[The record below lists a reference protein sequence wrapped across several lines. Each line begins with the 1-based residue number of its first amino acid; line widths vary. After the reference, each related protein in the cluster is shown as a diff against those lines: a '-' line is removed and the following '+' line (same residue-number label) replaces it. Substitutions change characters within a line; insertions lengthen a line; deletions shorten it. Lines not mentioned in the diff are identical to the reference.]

1 MVIYIQSHFGL
12 LSKKANLLP
21 FNSPVSIFW
30 IYNLKMLQI
39 LDPLDFPHFLGP
51 YGVSVQLQTK
61 FSADLSTE
69 EILCRFF
76 NVRHMAAPHGVRL
89 VVISGQGRD
98 SSTCLKSPT
107 TTIWQQHQRE
117 NRTEI
122 IILKHIGVFV
132 SWGEVKYILTWM
144 TALLYSCEPRRRRR
158 CYTVA
163 VALSYNWL
171 KLWSC
176 WKSLA
181 CLGESSIST
190 GTALCWNIG
199 ILEFEYWSAVILV
212 YIH

>member
-21 FNSPVSIFW
+21 FNSPVSIYW

-39 LDPLDFPHFLGP
+39 LDPLDFPKLLGP

-98 SSTCLKSPT
+98 SSTCSKSPT

-122 IILKHIGVFV
+122 LILNYIGV
-132 SWGEVKYILTWM
+132 YILTWM
-144 TALLYSCEPRRRRR
+144 TALLYSCEPRRRSVV
-158 CYTVA
+158 T
-163 VALSYNWL
+163 
-171 KLWSC
+171 LWQWHC
-176 WKSLA
+176 LIIDWNYDHVGSL
-181 CLGESSIST
+181 
-190 GTALCWNIG
+190 WHVW
-199 ILEFEYWSAVILV
+199 EYLQSAQAPPCAGILV
-212 YIH
+212 YWNLNIEVR